1 MSKRIIALLL
11 AGLLLLGLCS
21 CRAKRED
28 LKFYVVRGADV
39 TDSMVDTTL
48 LRVAKEKGRLAFTGE
63 DIRGWYWADHQVL
76 LRDLA
81 VKGGQ
86 TDGGSALFQ
95 AEAEDVFVCALG
107 NEVLYVGGF
116 SPAGDGVALPR
127 EIYITDGSA
136 DNFAICCRNAYEAAE
151 DPRNVQKLY
160 DYLAQ
165 YDLLTGEGGT
175 QE

>member
-1 MSKRIIALLL
+1 MGKRILALLL
-11 AGLLLLGLCS
+11 AVLLLLGLCACS
-21 CRAKRED
+21 VKRED

-48 LRVAKEKGRLAFTGE
+48 LRVAKEKGRLVFTGE

-95 AEAEDVFVCALG
+95 AEAEDVFLCVLG
-107 NEVLYVGGF
+107 NEVVYVGGF
-116 SPAGDGVALPR
+116 SAAGDNVSLPR
-127 EIYITDGSA
+127 EIYIEDGAS
-136 DNFAICCRNAYEAAE
+136 DNFAIRCRHTHDAEE

-160 DYLAQ
+160 DYLAR
-165 YDLLTGEGGT
+165 YDLLTGEGGAD
-175 QE
+175 Q